1 MDKLQC
7 DVINILLIMDY
18 NRYIM
23 LIIRTF
29 VADMWRFSVG
39 KVWNGQILYS
49 RDNREGDSTTSEVI
63 QHDIDNDTGY

>member
-1 MDKLQC
+1 
-7 DVINILLIMDY
+7 
-18 NRYIM
+18 M